1 MEECDALCT
10 RIAIMVNGSFKC
22 LGSPQH
28 LKNKFGQGYTLIVK
42 MGLTEN
48 DVLAPVEPVVDSV
61 LTAFMGA
68 AVFDDMQ
75 GYVHF
80 QVSAGRCS
88 FGASLQLQ
96 PL

>member
-61 LTAFMGA
+61 LTAFKGA

-80 QVSAGRCS
+80 QVSAARCS
-88 FGASLQLQ
+88 FGVSCS
-96 PL
+96 